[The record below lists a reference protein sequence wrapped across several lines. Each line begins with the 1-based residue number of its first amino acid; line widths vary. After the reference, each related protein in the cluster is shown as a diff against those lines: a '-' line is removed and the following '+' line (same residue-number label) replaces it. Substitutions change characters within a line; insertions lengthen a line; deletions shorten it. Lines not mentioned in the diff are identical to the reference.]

1 MRTKTMFA
9 VLAAS
14 ACAFAADFPTDQNAV
29 ITAPDT
35 YTAAGN
41 LSWATLAVGGA
52 GSFLFDLSGGPY
64 TATLTGTGD
73 NVMTLNAK
81 DTDLTL
87 KGGTWAFTGTAPYFN
102 RAGGTRGVNRSLT
115 LDGAT
120 MTGVNTFYIAYGGGD
135 SDATL
140 VLTNGASLTVKNMY
154 TYGNGS
160 GSMRTRL
167 EVVNG
172 STLTADGTSNPT
184 FRSDDGADGARL
196 GQRILIDGAG
206 SSIVSKGHMTI
217 GNTGSDIACEVRN
230 GAALDVTGKQLVVG
244 NGAKAC
250 DNRLV
255 VSNKATV
262 VCDQLRVGSASG
274 SHGNGVLIAD
284 GATATV
290 GTLYVGSQYGGTGTY
305 GNTCDVQNAT
315 LSCTSIGFGGAGC
328 SNNVLR
334 IAGKSASFSVGN
346 GWKELT
352 NWGSHNVMELTD
364 GASWTTTSNWRT
376 GEGVENEVRVTDGAT
391 IDASSFQFI
400 LGPQDSTFSYHGDR
414 LFVGADATVSG
425 QVVLMTGRGTEM
437 VVSNGTVKALSDS
450 LKNWNSDG
458 FQLGYFNGENYKA
471 TNIVV
476 TLQGERPL
484 LTSNGYIV
492 PQSDTRIVFDI
503 PAGGYAKGHVPITAP
518 RIVFHHSKAV
528 LVPNVEKFREGLT
541 SKTDVT
547 LVQTTGTDNPF
558 TEGTIIADSNAVAP
572 EGCSFRVG
580 DDYKSIVLTVKPPKR
595 GLMLIFR

>member
-29 ITAPDT
+29 ITEPGT

-41 LSWATLAVGGA
+41 LGWATLAVGGA

-64 TATLTGTGD
+64 SATLTGTGN

-87 KGGTWAFTGTAPYFN
+87 KGGAWTFTGSSPTFN
-102 RAGGTRGVNRSLT
+102 QNGGTRGTGRTLT

-120 MTGVNTFYIAYGGGD
+120 MTGINMFYIAYGGGD

-140 VLTNGASLTVKNMY
+140 VLTNGASLTTKNLSMSGY
-154 TYGNGS
+154 GS
-160 GSMRTRL
+160 GSLHTRM
-167 EVVNG
+167 EVMNG
-172 STLTADGTSNPT
+172 SKVTVTTTSGAVFNT
-184 FRSDDGADGARL
+184 DDGANGARL
-196 GQRILIDGAG
+196 GHLVVVDGTDSEFCA
-206 SSIVSKGHMTI
+206 KGHMNI
-217 GNTGSDIACEVRN
+217 GYTASGQTFEVRN
-230 GAALDVTGKQLVVG
+230 GGKLDNTGKQIVLG

-262 VCDQLRVGSASG
+262 VCDQLRVGSVSG

-290 GTLYVGSQYGGTGTY
+290 GTLYMGSWYNGTGTY

-334 IAGKSASFSVGN
+334 IAGKSASLSVGN

-352 NWGSHNVMELTD
+352 NLGSHNVLELTD

-391 IDASSFQFI
+391 IDASGFQFI

-425 QVVLMTGRGTEM
+425 QVVLMTGKGTEM
-437 VVSNGTVKALSDS
+437 VVSNGTVKAVSSS
-450 LKNWNSDG
+450 LTNWNSDG
-458 FQLGYFNGENYKA
+458 LQLGYFNGANYKT
-471 TNIVV
+471 TNVVV

-518 RIVFHHSKAV
+518 RIVFHHSKAI

-547 LVQTTGTDNPF
+547 LVQATGTVDPF